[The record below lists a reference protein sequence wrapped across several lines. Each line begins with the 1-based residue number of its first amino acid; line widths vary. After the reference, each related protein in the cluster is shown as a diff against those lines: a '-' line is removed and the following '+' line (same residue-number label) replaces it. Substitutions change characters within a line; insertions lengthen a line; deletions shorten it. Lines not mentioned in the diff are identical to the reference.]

1 MATPTYLVGPNNR
14 KQSRKNKMKILHGT
28 WYCSLNKINKE
39 KIKVIVIALCKGIA
53 NKDWM

>member
-1 MATPTYLVGPNNR
+1 
-14 KQSRKNKMKILHGT
+14 MKILHGT